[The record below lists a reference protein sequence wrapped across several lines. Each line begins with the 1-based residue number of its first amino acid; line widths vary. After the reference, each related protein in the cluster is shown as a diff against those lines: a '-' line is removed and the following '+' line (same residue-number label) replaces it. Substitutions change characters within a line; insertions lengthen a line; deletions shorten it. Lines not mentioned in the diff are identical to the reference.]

1 MCVSKAVE
9 GKHKIKGDRISALQ
23 GLQRQFGDGSDQFMQ
38 GEQNQTYVS
47 RIQCVQAAIDSQ
59 IANMTKSA
67 AKRKVG
73 VVTFNHEV
81 TVLGDGIKVP
91 QTIAGDKLNDFDT
104 LLKMGQDAN
113 KTHLQTSIGDSA
125 KSLHEKLMQIEETGP
140 TALGPG
146 ILTSIGMASEGAK
159 GSQVIICT
167 DGLANVG
174 LGAFDDAHTEQE
186 LAKVEEFYERVS
198 VIAKEKGV
206 SVTIISIEG
215 DECNLDSLSK
225 LAEMTGGDVERVDP
239 VSLKDDFANIL
250 AVPIIASNVVAKVKL
265 HKGMTFRNELAANL
279 SEDQTLLVR
288 EFGNVT
294 EETEYT
300 FEYTLKA
307 IAELLKMED
316 FDLTQIK
323 ELPFQAQISYTSLD
337 GAKML
342 RIITDTKEISTDR

>member
-1 MCVSKAVE
+1 
-9 GKHKIKGDRISALQ
+9 
-23 GLQRQFGDGSDQFMQ
+23 
-38 GEQNQTYVS
+38 
-47 RIQCVQAAIDSQ
+47 
-59 IANMTKSA
+59 
-67 AKRKVG
+67 
-73 VVTFNHEV
+73 
-81 TVLGDGIKVP
+81 
-91 QTIAGDKLNDFDT
+91 
-104 LLKMGQDAN
+104 
-113 KTHLQTSIGDSA
+113 
-125 KSLHEKLMQIEETGP
+125 MQIEETGP

-146 ILTSIGMASEGAK
+146 ILASIGMASEGAK

-174 LGAFDDAHTEQE
+174 LGAFDEAQTEQE
-186 LAKVEEFYERVS
+186 LAKVEEFYERVA

-239 VSLKDDFANIL
+239 VSLKEDFANIL

-265 HKGMTFRNELAANL
+265 HKGMTFRNEAAANL

-300 FEYTLKA
+300 FEYTLKS

-316 FDLTQIK
+316 FDLT
-323 ELPFQAQISYTSLD
+323 
-337 GAKML
+337 
-342 RIITDTKEISTDR
+342 

>member
-1 MCVSKAVE
+1 
-9 GKHKIKGDRISALQ
+9 
-23 GLQRQFGDGSDQFMQ
+23 
-38 GEQNQTYVS
+38 
-47 RIQCVQAAIDSQ
+47 
-59 IANMTKSA
+59 
-67 AKRKVG
+67 
-73 VVTFNHEV
+73 
-81 TVLGDGIKVP
+81 
-91 QTIAGDKLNDFDT
+91 
-104 LLKMGQDAN
+104 
-113 KTHLQTSIGDSA
+113 
-125 KSLHEKLMQIEETGP
+125 MQIEETGP

-186 LAKVEEFYERVS
+186 LAKVEEFYERVA

-239 VSLKDDFANIL
+239 VKLKEDFANIL
-250 AVPIIASNVVAKVKL
+250 AVPIIASNVTAKVKL
-265 HKGMTFRNELAANL
+265 HKGMTFRNEAAGNL

-300 FEYTLKA
+300 FEYTLKV
-307 IAELLKMED
+307 ISELLKMED
-316 FDLTQIK
+316 FDLTQIT
-323 ELPFQAQISYTSLD
+323 ELPFQA
-337 GAKML
+337 
-342 RIITDTKEISTDR
+342 